1 MQQSQIREPVLDEAA
16 PSSLGWRGRG
26 RGPTTGV
33 PGGPR
38 RQRTGRHRLPLGATW
53 LTALAIPFLF
63 LFFASVGP
71 LIDQAVG
78 SFFNWYDVHPASFA
92 GFHYYGQVLADP
104 AATGALVHTA
114 IYVAITVP
122 IEVVLGLGG
131 AWLVYR
137 ARRGRGA
144 LTTLFLLPLVIPW
157 SSTATLFSGLLGATS
172 GLDGLIDHVIGDTT
186 PLVWDI
192 NPRLGFGVILFVG
205 IWKGAPWCFL
215 LMLAAFSTAPAELFE
230 AGRMDGGRGLS
241 YWRYVVIPTVLPM
254 LVFVTIFRMF
264 TEAQMAQSVDLLT
277 QGGPFDDTQLVG
289 SYANDLAFMSL
300 RFAESEALATATG
313 AVLVVLA
320 LALIYGPKLTAQTM
334 QFVAPVRRTGRSTW
348 RAVPVPA
355 SAINGAGAR
364 SGAVAGEMP
373 RRQRRP
379 AGWGALVAWLGA
391 SKRRTRRLCRRCA
404 LRRRRD
410 RAHPAD
416 RGAPPGSAG
425 PGLPAGLA

>member
-38 RQRTGRHRLPLGATW
+38 RQRTGRHRLLLGAAW

-63 LFFASVGP
+63 LLFASVGP

-78 SFFNWYDVHPASFA
+78 SFFNWYDVHPVSFA

-277 QGGPFDDTQLVG
+277 QGGPFDATQLVG

-313 AVLVVLA
+313 AVTGRARPRPPLWPEAHRPNHAVRSAGAADGQVD
-320 LALIYGPKLTAQTM
+320 
-334 QFVAPVRRTGRSTW
+334 VARRTGASERHKW
-348 RAVPVPA
+348 RRGPVWCRRRRDAAAPAPTGRMGGLGRLARRLQAPDA
-355 SAINGAGAR
+355 SAR
-364 SGAVAGEMP
+364 
-373 RRQRRP
+373 
-379 AGWGALVAWLGA
+379 
-391 SKRRTRRLCRRCA
+391 RRCA